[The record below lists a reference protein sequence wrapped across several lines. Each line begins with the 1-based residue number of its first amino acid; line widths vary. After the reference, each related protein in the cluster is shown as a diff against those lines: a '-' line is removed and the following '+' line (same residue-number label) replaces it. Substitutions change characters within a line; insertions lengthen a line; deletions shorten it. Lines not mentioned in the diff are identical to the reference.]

1 MGTTAHAASPGSAGG
16 ALAKL
21 GFGERQVVLELG
33 WDSDVDDELRFA
45 IEDLT
50 GTELEDEDY
59 GDVADA
65 VLVWFRAVDG
75 DLVDT
80 LVDALTNLADNGF
93 VVLMTPRAGSPR
105 LRRSSIRFRRRRR
118 HPIRP

>member
-1 MGTTAHAASPGSAGG
+1 MGSTAHAASPGSAGG

-21 GFGERQVVLELG
+21 GFGERQVVQEIG

-50 GTELEDEDY
+50 GSELEDEDY

-65 VLVWFRAVDG
+65 VLVWFR
-75 DLVDT
+75 
-80 LVDALTNLADNGF
+80 
-93 VVLMTPRAGSPR
+93 
-105 LRRSSIRFRRRRR
+105 
-118 HPIRP
+118 